1 MPYFSGGISLYVF
14 SLQILIPE
22 VTRVVPKFPWVTH
35 ELTGMAPELAK
46 VVYEVSHELTGM
58 TPKLAK
64 VVPEILEFK
73 ISKQIFWIG

>member
-1 MPYFSGGISLYVF
+1 
-14 SLQILIPE
+14 
-22 VTRVVPKFPWVTH
+22 
-35 ELTGMAPELAK
+35 MAPELAK